1 MATKNTTSGASLTNA
16 VADDDTYWQ
25 QSYTTRPYYT
35 QGTEY
40 SYYKPA
46 YQYGSQSYTKYQGK
60 AFDSV
65 ESDLRRDWESDA
77 SRSSYKWDSARLAV
91 RDAYDRSHTRTL
103 EAGQTAVLPV
113 TEEELQVGKREV
125 QGGGVRVHTEVTE
138 RPVEAQVS
146 LREEHVKVE
155 RRPVNRPAT
164 DADFDKAAASI
175 EATEKREV
183 AVAAKH
189 ARVTEEVVVG
199 KEAAERT
206 ETVRDTVRKTDV
218 EVERLDKTRVDTATS
233 QTSGATRKKD
243 AAL

>member
-1 MATKNTTSGASLTNA
+1 MAAKHESASTWTLS
-16 VADDDTYWQ
+16 ADDDAYWQ
-25 QSYTTRPYYT
+25 KSHSSRPYYK

-46 YQYGSQSYTKYQGK
+46 YAYGSQSYSKYQGK
-60 AFDSV
+60 AFDEV

-77 SRSSYKWDSARLAV
+77 TRASSYRWDSAKLAV
-91 RDAYDRSHTRTL
+91 RDAYDRSHSRTL
-103 EAGQTAVLPV
+103 EAGQTVAIPV

-138 RPVEAQVS
+138 RPVEAQVN

-164 DADFDKAAASI
+164 DADFDKAAATI

-199 KEAAERT
+199 KVAADRT

-218 EVERLDKTRVDTATS
+218 EVEQLDKTRVDATVS
-233 QTSGATRKKD
+233 QQAAARKKD
-243 AAL
+243 ASR